1 MVNLS
6 KRVFKLVRI
15 LSLVVVLILLLQDTA
30 LAQCPMCKIA
40 VESNLKGGGTAGK
53 GLNAGILYLLV
64 TPYFIIG
71 SIAYIWWRNKRRV
84 VEE

>member
-1 MVNLS
+1 MANFS
-6 KRVFKLVRI
+6 KTVFKFVRI
-15 LSLVVVLILLLQDTA
+15 LSLVVILTLLFQDTA